1 MAEQELDR
9 SEQATPFRLHKAREQ
24 GQAPRSMD
32 LVACVVLAVAMLY
45 LATQGMRVLAS
56 LFALARSV
64 LAQDALA
71 LTPERLAPLAGEL
84 AWGMGLALA
93 PLLLLVPLAAVLSSL
108 AQTGPI
114 LSIEPIRPDLQRLNP
129 AQGLRRLLSMR
140 TIFDAARA
148 CIKLGVLVLAGVLA
162 VQAQLPQLHAVASL
176 SPAAFLHTLTQDIAS
191 LGLQMALALGIVAA
205 LDVAYTRHE
214 FARKLRMSRR
224 ELRDEFKN
232 REGDPRIRARL
243 RELRRELLQR
253 SKALQ
258 NTRNATLVL
267 TNPTHFAVAMRYVH
281 GEMAAPRVVAKGAGQ
296 LAAAMRAIA
305 ARHRVIVIPNPP
317 LARRLFREAALDA
330 DLPPSFHA
338 EVARIIVWVL
348 ALQREGAA
356 A

>member
-9 SEQATPFRLHKAREQ
+9 SEQASPFKLHKAREQ
-24 GQAPRSMD
+24 GQVPRSMD
-32 LVACVVLAVAMLY
+32 LVACVVLAAAMLY
-45 LATQGMRVLAS
+45 VATQGMRVLAS
-56 LFALARSV
+56 LFALARPV

-71 LTPERLAPLAGEL
+71 LTPERLAGLAGDL
-84 AWGMGLALA
+84 AAAAGMLLA
-93 PLLLLVPLAAVLSSL
+93 PLFLLIPMAAVLGSIG
-108 AQTGPI
+108 QTGPI
-114 LSIEPIRPDLQRLNP
+114 LSIEPVRPDLQRLNP
-129 AQGLRRLLSMR
+129 AQGLRRLLSAR
-140 TIFDAARA
+140 TLFDAARA
-148 CIKLGVLVLAGVLA
+148 CLKLGVLVLAGVLA
-162 VQAQLPQLHAVASL
+162 VQAQLPQLYAMANL
-176 SPAAFLHTLTQDIAS
+176 PPAAFLHSLVRDIAS
-191 LGLQMALALGIVAA
+191 LGLQMALALALVAV
-205 LDVAYTRHE
+205 LDLAYTRHE

-243 RELRRELLQR
+243 RELRREVLQR
-253 SKALQ
+253 TRALQ
-258 NTRNATLVL
+258 ETRNATIVL

-305 ARHRVIVIPNPP
+305 ARHRIVVIANPP

-330 DLPPSFHA
+330 DLPASFHA

-348 ALQREGAA
+348 ALQRQGAA